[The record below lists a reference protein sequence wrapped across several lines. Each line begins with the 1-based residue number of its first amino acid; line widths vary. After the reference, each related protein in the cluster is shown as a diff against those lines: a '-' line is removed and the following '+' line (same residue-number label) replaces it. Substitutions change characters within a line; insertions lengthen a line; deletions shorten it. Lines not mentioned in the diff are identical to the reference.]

1 MRSLPK
7 PSEKS
12 SKTLRNQGGLSLLK
26 IVIAMAVVFLA
37 LLGFAGFSVVAHT
50 GMSASEK
57 MTRAVTLAQEKMED
71 VKREGVPAGLTSPL
85 SAIEVYGS
93 IAGALQHQR
102 TLTITPH
109 DPMPGLHT
117 ATVQVQWDNGAH
129 TTSLKTYLTTEE

>member
-1 MRSLPK
+1 MRLEVKRFTSLFQC
-7 PSEKS
+7 
-12 SKTLRNQGGLSLLK
+12 TRNQQGLSLLE

-71 VKREGVPAGLTSPL
+71 IQREGVPPGLTSQWTKTEP
-85 SAIEVYGS
+85 YGS
-93 IAGALQHQR
+93 IAGALHHQR
-102 TLTITPH
+102 ILTMTPD

-117 ATVQVQWDNGAH
+117 VTIQVQWDNGAH
-129 TTSLKTYLTTEE
+129 ATSLKTYVTQE

>member
-1 MRSLPK
+1 MRPEVKQFWPLFQF
-7 PSEKS
+7 
-12 SKTLRNQGGLSLLK
+12 TRNQQGLSLLE

-71 VKREGVPAGLTSPL
+71 IQREGVPPGLTSQWTNTEP
-85 SAIEVYGS
+85 YGS
-93 IAGALQHQR
+93 IAGALHHQR
-102 TLTITPH
+102 ILTMSPD

-117 ATVQVQWDNGAH
+117 VTIQVQWDNGAH
-129 TTSLKTYLTTEE
+129 ATSLKTYVTQE